1 MIIAHG
7 IYVHPRQAAV
17 GANAKA
23 KLTPGV
29 EGHQSAAPSL
39 PNGADINPGT
49 LKQLAQG

>member
-7 IYVHPRQAAV
+7 IYVQPRQAVV
-17 GANAKA
+17 GANAKV

-29 EGHQSAAPSL
+29 EGYQSAVPSL
-39 PNGADINPGT
+39 LYGADINPGT

>member
-7 IYVHPRQAAV
+7 IFVHPCQAAV
-17 GANAKA
+17 GANAKV
-23 KLTPGV
+23 KPTPGA

-39 PNGADINPGT
+39 LNGADINPGT

>member
-7 IYVHPRQAAV
+7 IYVHPCQAAV

-29 EGHQSAAPSL
+29 EGYQSAVPSL
-39 PNGADINPGT
+39 LNGADINPGI